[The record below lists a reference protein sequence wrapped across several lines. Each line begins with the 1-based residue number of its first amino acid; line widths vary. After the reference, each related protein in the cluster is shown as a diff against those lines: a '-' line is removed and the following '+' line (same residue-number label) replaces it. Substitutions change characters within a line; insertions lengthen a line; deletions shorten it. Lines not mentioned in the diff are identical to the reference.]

1 MLLLEKWKMSWRA
14 LKLLS
19 PYIAISRL
27 LIRHGKSCPQPF
39 KKRAVNNTTGVPL
52 KKIREMDEI
61 GYEASE
67 GETLEDNNRSFPL
80 PTLEYQI
87 EVTDGIT
94 VTGDLICEN

>member
-1 MLLLEKWKMSWRA
+1 
-14 LKLLS
+14 
-19 PYIAISRL
+19 
-27 LIRHGKSCPQPF
+27 
-39 KKRAVNNTTGVPL
+39 
-52 KKIREMDEI
+52 MDEI

-94 VTGDLICEN
+94 VTGDLICENQ